1 MYYNNA
7 YNILCITIILIIF
20 CVLQKYLKYV
30 SYIYI
35 ENQHKEVFFFLPFA
49 LCVGFRWR
57 NSHFRAV
64 QSQIFLALNGCTP
77 IYKGV
82 YSPCSFCVLIPPLV
96 FGVMQNSLLLRLI
109 AFGVIPAILI
119 FPDLG
124 WNFRDLELRLPK
136 PFFASWISTFGGFTE
151 TAILAFFAVF
161 RRFGFCASF
170 PAIFGGYAIWKFVVR

>member
-1 MYYNNA
+1 MYYNNT

-64 QSQIFLALNGCTP
+64 RSQIFLALNGCTP

-96 FGVMQNSLLLRLI
+96 FSVMQNSLFLRLI
-109 AFGVIPAILI
+109 DFSVIPAILI

-136 PFFASWISTFGGFTE
+136 QFFASWLSTFGGFTE
-151 TAILAFFAVF
+151 TAILALFAVF
-161 RRFGFCASF
+161 CRFGFCAVF
-170 PAIFGGYAIWKFVVR
+170 PAIFGGYTIWKFGVR

>member
-1 MYYNNA
+1 MYYNNT

-35 ENQHKEVFFFLPFA
+35 ENQHKEVFFILPFA

-64 QSQIFLALNGCTP
+64 RSQIFLALNGCTP

-96 FGVMQNSLLLRLI
+96 FSVMQNSLFLRLI

-136 PFFASWISTFGGFTE
+136 PFFAG
-151 TAILAFFAVF
+151 
-161 RRFGFCASF
+161 
-170 PAIFGGYAIWKFVVR
+170 

>member
-1 MYYNNA
+1 MFLITIILIIFFVLQYYFQYVSYYNNT

-35 ENQHKEVFFFLPFA
+35 ENQHKEVILFSPFA

-64 QSQIFLALNGCTP
+64 RSQIFLALNGCTP

-96 FGVMQNSLLLRLI
+96 FSVMQNSLFLRLI
-109 AFGVIPAILI
+109 GFGVILAILI

-124 WNFRDLELRLPK
+124 
-136 PFFASWISTFGGFTE
+136 
-151 TAILAFFAVF
+151 
-161 RRFGFCASF
+161 
-170 PAIFGGYAIWKFVVR
+170 